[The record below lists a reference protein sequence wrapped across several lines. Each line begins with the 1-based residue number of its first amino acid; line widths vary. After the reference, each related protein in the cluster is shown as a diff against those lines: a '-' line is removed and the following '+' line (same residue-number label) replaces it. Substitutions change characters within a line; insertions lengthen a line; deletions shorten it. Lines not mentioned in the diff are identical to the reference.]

1 MPTRTPAAQRA
12 LEVAGALFYERG
24 ITATGVDLIAAE
36 SGVAKTTM
44 YAHFG
49 NKEAL
54 VAAYLQARGE
64 AWRSHLRT
72 EVAARATTPHEQLI
86 AIFDVLGEW
95 MDGLDF
101 RGCPFIKAAG
111 ELCDPNHP
119 GLTATSEH
127 RTWLRGY
134 LTDLTQQAG
143 ARDAAALASSLLMLY
158 DAAIVHGALDH
169 SNGAAA
175 QRARAAAQTLLDA
188 ACK

>member
-1 MPTRTPAAQRA
+1 MPTRTRAAQRA

-49 NKEAL
+49 NKEGL

-64 AWRSHLRT
+64 AWRSHLRS
-72 EVAARATTPHEQLI
+72 EVAARTTIPREQLI

-95 MDGLDF
+95 MDGPDF
-101 RGCPFIKAAG
+101 RGCPFINAAG
-111 ELCDPNHP
+111 ELCDPSHP
-119 GLTATSEH
+119 GHTATSEH

-134 LTDLTQQAG
+134 LTDLAQQAG

-158 DAAIVHGALDH
+158 DAAMVTGALDH
-169 SNGAAA
+169 TGGAAA

-188 ACK
+188 SSD